1 MGNNKLS
8 DDAYRAALRRKVDSL
23 ANERAIVNGNG
34 YGNEWIKNKRRFY
47 FSKQMKKKGNST
59 TRRMEY
65 EKEHKNR

>member
-47 FSKQMKKKGNST
+47 FSKQMKKKRQQHNETNGI
-59 TRRMEY
+59 RKRA
-65 EKEHKNR
+65 